1 MKQSKLRL
9 LKSNLS
15 TPRGTINQVETI
27 KFGQMSTELKKYA
40 SVMPATPTIP
50 FTNVTTMSLTRFA
63 GGPAGTKLQVTIQN
77 GTIEN
82 GIAYTHL
89 NKAQIKDLINTLQ
102 EAFDL
107 TNEPDCDQDEEIL
120 SNCCG
125 ADSWWSDESLCGQC
139 FEHADFI

>member
-1 MKQSKLRL
+1 
-9 LKSNLS
+9 
-15 TPRGTINQVETI
+15 
-27 KFGQMSTELKKYA
+27 MSTELKKIA
-40 SVMPATPTIP
+40 SVMPATANTPATVA
-50 FTNVTTMSLTRFA
+50 NLHLTRFA
-63 GGPAGTKLQVTIQN
+63 GGQDGTKLQVTIQN
-77 GTIEN
+77 RYSGN

-107 TNEPDCDQDEEIL
+107 TDVPDCDQDEEML

-125 ADSWWSDESLCGQC
+125 SDPWIGNESLCGQC

>member
-1 MKQSKLRL
+1 
-9 LKSNLS
+9 
-15 TPRGTINQVETI
+15 
-27 KFGQMSTELKKYA
+27 MSTELKKYA

-63 GGPAGTKLQVTIQN
+63 GGPAGTKLQVTIQS
-77 GTIEN
+77 GVLGH

-89 NKAQIKDLINTLQ
+89 NKAQIKGLINTLQ

-125 ADSWWSDESLCGQC
+125 SDPWTGNESLCGQC

>member
-1 MKQSKLRL
+1 M
-9 LKSNLS
+9 
-15 TPRGTINQVETI
+15 
-27 KFGQMSTELKKYA
+27 
-40 SVMPATPTIP
+40 
-50 FTNVTTMSLTRFA
+50 
-63 GGPAGTKLQVTIQN
+63 KLQVTIQN

-125 ADSWWSDESLCGQC
+125 ADSWWSDESLCSQC
-139 FEHADFI
+139 FEHADFN

>member
-1 MKQSKLRL
+1 
-9 LKSNLS
+9 
-15 TPRGTINQVETI
+15 
-27 KFGQMSTELKKYA
+27 MSTELKKYA

-63 GGPAGTKLQVTIQN
+63 GGPEGAKLQVTIKN
-77 GTIEN
+77 RTIEN

-107 TNEPDCDQDEEIL
+107 TNEPDCDQDEKIL

-125 ADSWWSDESLCGQC
+125 SDPWTGNESLCGQC